1 MKKNIYYSLLMSSI
15 ITVAAAEETRQV
27 DKHEHGVGELNIGV
41 ESSAINLEFMI
52 PGADI
57 TGFEYEA
64 KSDSDIAL
72 VNAALSKFENFQNIF
87 ILPDSSNCDLVDAE
101 IGINQ
106 EDDHNDHDEHDDHD
120 EHEGHDEH
128 AHHHGEFDIHFWLD
142 PEIAKTIVNITANEL
157 SEIDPVNKSTY
168 ESNAQDAIND
178 LDRLI
183 DNTSAKINSD
193 ASYVVFHDAYQYF
206 EQRFGIEVV
215 GALTVNPEVLPG
227 AKQLA
232 EIREVIEHEKVNCL
246 FSEPQFNP
254 SIAETIAGDTG
265 VKSAVL
271 DPLGAELDPGKD
283 LYFDLISD
291 MAISFEDC

>member
-27 DKHEHGVGELNIGV
+27 DKHEHGVGELNIAV

-106 EDDHNDHDEHDDHD
+106 EDDHNDHDEHDDHED
-120 EHEGHDEH
+120 ESHNEFV
-128 AHHHGEFDIHFWLD
+128 AHYSFSCRNV
-142 PEIAKTIVNITANEL
+142 K
-157 SEIDPVNKSTY
+157 EIDRIDFPYFTTFPSSGELEIQFVSEAGST
-168 ESNAQDAIND
+168 
-178 LDRLI
+178 
-183 DNTSAKINSD
+183 
-193 ASYVVFHDAYQYF
+193 
-206 EQRFGIEVV
+206 
-215 GALTVNPEVLPG
+215 
-227 AKQLA
+227 
-232 EIREVIEHEKVNCL
+232 
-246 FSEPQFNP
+246 
-254 SIAETIAGDTG
+254 
-265 VKSAVL
+265 
-271 DPLGAELDPGKD
+271 
-283 LYFDLISD
+283 
-291 MAISFEDC
+291 SFEVEGDEPFIDLKGKI

>member
-27 DKHEHGVGELNIGV
+27 DKHEHGVGELNIAI
-41 ESSAINLEFMI
+41 ESRAINLEFMI

-106 EDDHNDHDEHDDHD
+106 EDDHDDHD

-128 AHHHGEFDIHFWLD
+128 DEHEDESHNEFVAHYSFSCGNV
-142 PEIAKTIVNITANEL
+142 K
-157 SEIDPVNKSTY
+157 EIDRIDFPYFTTFPSSGELEIQFVSEAGST
-168 ESNAQDAIND
+168 
-178 LDRLI
+178 
-183 DNTSAKINSD
+183 
-193 ASYVVFHDAYQYF
+193 
-206 EQRFGIEVV
+206 
-215 GALTVNPEVLPG
+215 
-227 AKQLA
+227 
-232 EIREVIEHEKVNCL
+232 
-246 FSEPQFNP
+246 
-254 SIAETIAGDTG
+254 
-265 VKSAVL
+265 
-271 DPLGAELDPGKD
+271 
-283 LYFDLISD
+283 
-291 MAISFEDC
+291 SFEVEGDEPFIDLKGKI